1 MSVYSI
7 GSRRLPLSALVR
19 PKQSAAA
26 VSAVRRHRH
35 LGRCPSSAPP
45 TRNSLP
51 TSRSGRRGKQRGT
64 KAARIFLL
72 PSHPPQDGRGRTCGC
87 APSLPFP
94 SLSTV
99 HVILR
104 SSLPL
109 RSYLVY
115 SESHTRT
122 HCSHTTSRK
131 WDSSSSKQS
140 PVSSCSLLGGDEI
153 EKQRGEGREIMSTVC
168 AVPCSGT
175 CTAI

>member
-1 MSVYSI
+1 MAAVHRPLLPPVIVSLLLDPDGEESR
-7 GSRRLPLSALVR
+7 GERRLQGFS
-19 PKQSAAA
+19 
-26 VSAVRRHRH
+26 
-35 LGRCPSSAPP
+35 CYPP
-45 TRNSLP
+45 
-51 TSRSGRRGKQRGT
+51 
-64 KAARIFLL
+64 
-72 PSHPPQDGRGRTCGC
+72 HPPQDGRGRTCGC